1 MPDPSPA
8 PLTPEELRELV
19 ELEKKAT
26 SAPWTAGDGGPK
38 ALYERCVILC
48 SFGDSDTRILF
59 TANHHF
65 ESEHDLALVSALR
78 NAAPRLL
85 SELAALREEN
95 ERLRVQVRAQAA
107 ALDKGVQHVCDS
119 MRKWRDALE
128 ASGEFERQVEAIDT
142 TFGMIGKSSMLDRLI
157 YGCEPLR
164 TEKCPKHKGR
174 WSGLPSSPNDCPHG
188 CGLTGWLP
196 AKPPAPAQE
205 AREG

>member
-95 ERLRVQVRAQAA
+95 ERVWSYARHRYDCESYQAIHNDDGE
-107 ALDKGVQHVCDS
+107 LQ
-119 MRKWRDALE
+119 
-128 ASGEFERQVEAIDT
+128 SGPCSCGFND
-142 TFGMIGKSSMLDRLI
+142 IGKV
-157 YGCEPLR
+157 
-164 TEKCPKHKGR
+164 
-174 WSGLPSSPNDCPHG
+174 
-188 CGLTGWLP
+188 
-196 AKPPAPAQE
+196 PAQE

>member
-78 NAAPRLL
+78 NAAPRIL

-95 ERLRVQVRAQAA
+95 ERLRRERADGGTKAMPPRSPPPPPPRPVRAVAGTS
-107 ALDKGVQHVCDS
+107 LVCTACGCRWKKHPPDDVFPNGS
-119 MRKWRDALE
+119 LQLYDADQ
-128 ASGEFERQVEAIDT
+128 RPCVECCDNT
-142 TFGMIGKSSMLDRLI
+142 SNP
-157 YGCEPLR
+157 PLR
-164 TEKCPKHKGR
+164 HET
-174 WSGLPSSPNDCPHG
+174 PND
-188 CGLTGWLP
+188 
-196 AKPPAPAQE
+196 AKGDSA
-205 AREG
+205 

>member
-19 ELEKKAT
+19 ELEEKAT
-26 SAPWTAGDGGPK
+26 CAPWIHKRQVIYSDHGLAPFVAQTLPDLTRFPSKSDEEYAERNS
-38 ALYERCVILC
+38 ALI
-48 SFGDSDTRILF
+48 
-59 TANHHF
+59 
-65 ESEHDLALVSALR
+65 VSLR